1 MVVVSASSPPSIASD
16 GASHEP
22 GSRKRRG
29 FESVRDMLLSM
40 ALVAAVV
47 LALFWF
53 VAWQRPEVQGPIRP
67 DVDVAQVFDDFRVAQ
82 PFPVL
87 EPTGL
92 SSDWTPNSAW
102 YEPADVTG
110 DIDGGLLHVGY
121 LTPEGSYAEVRQ
133 TDGDRQEAV
142 AEWVDDAE
150 QVDTV
155 TITGRRWDVVE
166 SPKTGKQAL
175 VTTTGGK
182 GTTVVVTG
190 KANLDELQQLAG
202 SLR

>member
-1 MVVVSASSPPSIASD
+1 MVVVSASSPPSIATE
-16 GASHEP
+16 GAAEEP
-22 GSRKRRG
+22 PSGKRRG
-29 FESVRDMLLSM
+29 FESIRDMVLSM
-40 ALVAAVV
+40 ALVAVVV
-47 LALFWF
+47 LTLFWF

-67 DVDVAQVFDDFRVAQ
+67 DIDVAQVFADFRVAQ

-92 SSDWTPNSAW
+92 SSDWTPTSAW
-102 YEPADVTG
+102 FDPAAVTG
-110 DIDGGLLHVGY
+110 DLDGGLLHVGY
-121 LTPEGSYAEVRQ
+121 VTPEGSYAEVRQ
-133 TDGDRQEAV
+133 TDGKQKAAV

-150 QVDTV
+150 PVDNV
-155 TITGRRWDVVE
+155 TIAGRRWDVVQ

-175 VTTTGGK
+175 VTTGDK

-190 KANLDELQQLAG
+190 KAGLDELQQLAA

>member
-1 MVVVSASSPPSIASD
+1 
-16 GASHEP
+16 
-22 GSRKRRG
+22 
-29 FESVRDMLLSM
+29 MLLSM

-67 DVDVAQVFDDFRVAQ
+67 DIDVAQVFADFRVAQ

-92 SSDWTPNSAW
+92 SSEWTPTSAW
-102 YEPADVTG
+102 FEPPDVTG
-110 DIDGGLLHVGY
+110 DLDGGLLHVGY
-121 LTPEGSYAEVRQ
+121 LTPGGSYAEVRQ
-133 TDGDRQEAV
+133 TDGNRRAAV

-150 QVDTV
+150 YVGNV
-155 TITGRRWDVVE
+155 TISGRQWDVVE
-166 SPKTGKQAL
+166 SPKTAKQAL
-175 VTTTGGK
+175 VTTGDK
-182 GTTVVVTG
+182 GTTIVVTG
-190 KANLDELQQLAG
+190 KASLDELQQLAA